1 MEALMFETK
10 VLKDGIIKIPE
21 MKNWKDKK
29 IKIFIIENSYTSEQA
44 KKDFVNE
51 PVIEY
56 RKLRNKS
63 KNSEKLTIDTA
74 ININTE
80 LTNDIS

>member
-1 MEALMFETK
+1 
-10 VLKDGIIKIPE
+10 G
-21 MKNWKDKK
+21 KN
-29 IKIFIIENSYTSEQA
+29 IKIFIIENNYTSEQS

-51 PVIEY
+51 PVTEY

-63 KNSEKLTIDTA
+63 KNSEKLTVDTA